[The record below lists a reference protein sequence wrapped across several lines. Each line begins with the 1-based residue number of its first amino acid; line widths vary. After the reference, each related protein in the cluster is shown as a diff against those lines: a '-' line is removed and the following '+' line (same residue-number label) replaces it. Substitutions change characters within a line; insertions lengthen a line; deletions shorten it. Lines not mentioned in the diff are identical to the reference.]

1 MVPPPMPTQHERRTA
16 TRARILDA
24 AGAVFASRGYDRAT
38 LDEIAGR
45 AGVSKGAV
53 YHSFR
58 SKDDLFLAL
67 LEQQL
72 GERLAAGPGSATPDA
87 AAAFVDR
94 VGHDPRWGP
103 LFFEFVAR
111 CARDA
116 DLRPR
121 FAGFLRDARARV
133 EALTGDGQP
142 AGTLTPAEH
151 ATVVTALVNGLVLE
165 RMFAPDEVAPDLL
178 TRALALLVKP

>member
-1 MVPPPMPTQHERRTA
+1 MPTQLERRTA

-24 AGAVFASRGYDRAT
+24 AGAVFAGRGFERAT
-38 LDEIAGR
+38 LDEIAR
-45 AGVSKGAV
+45 QAGVSKGAV

-72 GERLAAGPGSATPDA
+72 GERLAAGPDDA
-87 AAAFVDR
+87 GADVAADFVER
-94 VGHDPRWGP
+94 VGRDPRWGP

-111 CARDA
+111 CARDP
-116 DLRPR
+116 DLQPR
-121 FAGFLRDARARV
+121 FATFLRDARARV
-133 EALTGDGQP
+133 AELMDDGPRPAALTAD
-142 AGTLTPAEH
+142 EH
-151 ATVVTALVNGLVLE
+151 ATVVTALANGLVLE